1 MKATKL
7 TTEQYV
13 SIIEAGGTAYSFHP
27 DYCGHTK
34 MSEEDTAY
42 VCLVTDRNCD
52 VVPDVEPYFV
62 YYTLTE

>member
-7 TTEQYV
+7 TTEQYI

-27 DYCGHTK
+27 DYCEYLGK
-34 MSEEDTAY
+34 SEEDTAY
-42 VCLVTDRNCD
+42 VCLVVDGDCD
-52 VVPDVEPYFV
+52 DKPYVEPYFV

>member
-27 DYCGHTK
+27 DYCEHLGK
-34 MSEEDTAY
+34 SEEDTAS
-42 VCLVTDRNCD
+42 VCLVVDGDCD
-52 VVPDVEPYFV
+52 AERDVDPYFV
-62 YYTLTE
+62 YYTLAE